1 MDIRK
6 VKKLIELL
14 EESGISELEISEGEE
29 SVRIS
34 RHPRMAMQAP
44 MAMASPM
51 LQAAPLAPA
60 IPATSAGEHKP
71 RNDEHTVTSPM
82 VGTYYSAA
90 SPGAKAFVE
99 IGTEI
104 KVGQILCIIEAMKM
118 MNQIESDKA
127 GRVTAILAKNG
138 EPVEFGQPLFKL
150 FLGPRFALGLAELH
164 VVRNRPAIE
173 IGGLIQQFSFLVVLL
188 FNLY

>member
-34 RHPRMAMQAP
+34 RHPRLGVQAHI
-44 MAMASPM
+44 AQAVPM
-51 LQAAPLAPA
+51 LHAATAA
-60 IPATSAGEHKP
+60 TATPATAAGEHTP

-82 VGTYYSAA
+82 VGTFYSTA
-90 SPGAKAFVE
+90 SPGAKPFVE
-99 IGTEI
+99 IGSEI

-138 EPVEFGQPLFKL
+138 EPVEFGQPLFI
-150 FLGPRFALGLAELH
+150 
-164 VVRNRPAIE
+164 IE
-173 IGGLIQQFSFLVVLL
+173 
-188 FNLY
+188 